1 MDNLTFMEK
10 EITGSEK
17 KRMDFRAGDTVKV
30 FTKYKEGDKTRVQQF
45 EGVVIGIS
53 GGGINTNFTIRKVSY
68 GVGVERIFPLYS
80 PFIEKVDVVQR
91 MKVKR
96 AKLYYLRGLSSKSSR
111 LKRMKDTELLEQEAD
126 AGQPVAGDT
135 QTTGGFCNHSSFT

>member
-126 AGQPVAGDT
+126 AGQPAAGDT
-135 QTTGGFCNHSSFT
+135 K

>member
-17 KRMDFRAGDTVKV
+17 KQMDFRAGDTVKV

-111 LKRMKDTELLEQEAD
+111 LKRMKDTELLEQEAN
-126 AGQPVAGDT
+126 AGQPAAGDT
-135 QTTGGFCNHSSFT
+135 K

>member
-10 EITGSEK
+10 EITGNEK
-17 KRMDFRAGDTVKV
+17 KQIDFRAGDTVKV
-30 FTKYKEGDKTRVQQF
+30 YTKYKEGDKIRIQQF
-45 EGVVIGIS
+45 EGVVLGIS

-80 PFIEKVDVVQR
+80 PSIEKIDVVQR
-91 MKVKR
+91 MKVNR

-111 LKRMKDTELLEQEAD
+111 LKRIKDTQELEQGAE
-126 AGQPVAGDT
+126 QPAAED
-135 QTTGGFCNHSSFT
+135 NK

>member
-17 KRMDFRAGDTVKV
+17 KRIDFRAGDTVKV

-135 QTTGGFCNHSSFT
+135 K

>member
-1 MDNLTFMEK
+1 MDNLTFIEK
-10 EITGSEK
+10 EITGNEK
-17 KRMDFRAGDTVKV
+17 KQINFRAGDTVKV
-30 FTKYKEGDKTRVQQF
+30 YTKYKEGDKVRIQQF

-80 PFIEKVDVVQR
+80 PSIEKIDVVQK
-91 MKVKR
+91 MKVNK

-111 LKRMKDTELLEQEAD
+111 LKRMKDVEPLEQVAT
-126 AGQPVAGDT
+126 QPSTED
-135 QTTGGFCNHSSFT
+135 NK

>member
-17 KRMDFRAGDTVKV
+17 KQIDFRAGDTVKV

-135 QTTGGFCNHSSFT
+135 K

>member
-1 MDNLTFMEK
+1 MNNLTFLEK
-10 EITGSEK
+10 DLTGSEK
-17 KRMDFRAGDTVKV
+17 KQIDFRAGDTVKAY
-30 FTKYKEGDKTRVQQF
+30 TKYKEGDKTRIQQF

-53 GGGINTNFTIRKVSY
+53 GEGINKNFTIRKVSY

-80 PFIEKVDVVQR
+80 PFIDKIEVVQR

-111 LKRMKDTELLEQEAD
+111 LKRVKEMQSSGQETE
-126 AGQPVAGDT
+126 
-135 QTTGGFCNHSSFT
+135 QTPSGNNT

>member
-17 KRMDFRAGDTVKV
+17 KRIDFRAGDTVKV

-111 LKRMKDTELLEQEAD
+111 LKRMKDTELLVQEAD

-135 QTTGGFCNHSSFT
+135 K

>member
-1 MDNLTFMEK
+1 M
-10 EITGSEK
+10 K

-126 AGQPVAGDT
+126 AGQPAAGDT
-135 QTTGGFCNHSSFT
+135 K

>member
-135 QTTGGFCNHSSFT
+135 K

>member
-111 LKRMKDTELLEQEAD
+111 LKRMKDTELLEQEAN

-135 QTTGGFCNHSSFT
+135 K

>member
-17 KRMDFRAGDTVKV
+17 KRIDFRAGDTVKV
-30 FTKYKEGDKTRVQQF
+30 YTKYKEGDKTRVQQF

-111 LKRMKDTELLEQEAD
+111 LKRMKDTEALEQEAN
-126 AGQPVAGDT
+126 AGQPVAEET
-135 QTTGGFCNHSSFT
+135 K

>member
-1 MDNLTFMEK
+1 MDNLTFLEK

-17 KRMDFRAGDTVKV
+17 KQIDFKAGDTVKV
-30 FTKYKEGDKTRVQQF
+30 YTKYKEGDKTRVQQF

-53 GGGINTNFTIRKVSY
+53 GGGINTNFTIRKISY

-80 PFIEKVDVVQR
+80 PFIEKIDVVQR

-96 AKLYYLRGLSSKSSR
+96 AKLYYLRGLSTKSSR
-111 LKRMKDTELLEQEAD
+111 LKRMKDAELLEQEA
-126 AGQPVAGDT
+126 ASRPAAEEQK
-135 QTTGGFCNHSSFT
+135 

>member
-1 MDNLTFMEK
+1 MDNLTFLEK

-17 KRMDFRAGDTVKV
+17 KQIDFKAGDTVKV
-30 FTKYKEGDKTRVQQF
+30 YTKYKEGDKTRVQQF

-53 GGGINTNFTIRKVSY
+53 GGGINTNFTIRKISY

-80 PFIEKVDVVQR
+80 PFIEKIDVVQR

-96 AKLYYLRGLSSKSSR
+96 AKLYYLRGLSTKSSR
-111 LKRMKDTELLEQEAD
+111 LKRMKDAELLEQEA
-126 AGQPVAGDT
+126 ARQPAAEE
-135 QTTGGFCNHSSFT
+135 QK

>member
-17 KRMDFRAGDTVKV
+17 KRIDFRAGDTVKV

-111 LKRMKDTELLEQEAD
+111 LKRMKDTELLEQETD
-126 AGQPVAGDT
+126 AGQPAAGDT
-135 QTTGGFCNHSSFT
+135 K